1 MNAKIEQWIEN
12 RKSEQRKEFETKRD
26 EHLLKLGLTDES
38 KTIRKYSSHYVQGM
52 EYDKEKGRYYI
63 NLNGPID
70 VSDEEYAEIC
80 RYAPYNEDDN
90 DHEIEE
96 DNNGA
101 ESMLNIVA
109 IIFLVALSRIL
120 CKR

>member
-52 EYDKEKGRYYI
+52 EYDKE
-63 NLNGPID
+63 
-70 VSDEEYAEIC
+70 
-80 RYAPYNEDDN
+80 
-90 DHEIEE
+90 
-96 DNNGA
+96 
-101 ESMLNIVA
+101 
-109 IIFLVALSRIL
+109 
-120 CKR
+120 